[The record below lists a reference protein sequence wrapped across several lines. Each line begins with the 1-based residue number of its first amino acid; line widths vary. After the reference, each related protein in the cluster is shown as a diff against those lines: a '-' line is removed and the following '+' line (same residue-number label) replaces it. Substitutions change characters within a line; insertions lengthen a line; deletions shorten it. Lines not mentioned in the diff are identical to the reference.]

1 MAIAGLA
8 MSLTVWCSDVTR
20 FLSCGEAV
28 KEQPHTLVSR
38 QVWFT

>member
-28 KEQPHTLVSR
+28 KELVSR